1 MDEEE
6 KALTPFEALEKQ
18 KAILAQDT
26 KEPKFEEVL
35 AEQNVVLAQSLFSA
49 VEKCDDARQFGAV
62 ARLAVS
68 SGQVV
73 MAIELLD
80 IMIARIDS
88 IMGGHYDDVE
98 DKDLVD
104 IVEEKMK
111 LPPQE

>member
-1 MDEEE
+1 MSED
-6 KALTPFEALEKQ
+6 KILTPHEALEKQ
-18 KAILAQDT
+18 KEILEKDVQ
-26 KEPKFEEVL
+26 EPKLEEVL
-35 AEQNVVLAQSLFSA
+35 AEQNVVLAQSLVSA

-68 SGQVV
+68 TGQVV
-73 MAIELLD
+73 MAVELLD

-104 IVEEKMK
+104 IVGEKMK
-111 LPPQE
+111 QPPQE